1 MKRVVSLFW
10 LILFSIVSFGQT
22 ENDINKMLEECIKK
36 SKQDYEVFSK
46 QTNRNYPLFLCCDGL
61 PSKFVQSNKPFYDSI
76 GLTTITWHYSSK
88 FKKELEQGIDV
99 MEIHYYLK
107 GNIFEVYVHF
117 ITAKEESDG
126 IVLAYWYEDVD
137 KYVYEYSCETNEWQL
152 IKKE

>member
-1 MKRVVSLFW
+1 MKQIVITFW
-10 LILFSIVSFGQT
+10 IFLMSIISFGQT
-22 ENDINKMLEECIKK
+22 ENGINKILEKCIKE

-117 ITAKEESDG
+117 ITAKEESDR
-126 IVLAYWYEDVD
+126 IVLAYWFEDVD
-137 KYVYEYSCETNEWQL
+137 KYVYEYSCETNEWNL